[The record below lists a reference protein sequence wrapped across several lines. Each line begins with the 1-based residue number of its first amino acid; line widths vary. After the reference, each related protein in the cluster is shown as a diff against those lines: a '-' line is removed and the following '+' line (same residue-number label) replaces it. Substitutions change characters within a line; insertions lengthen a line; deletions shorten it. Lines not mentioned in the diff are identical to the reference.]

1 MTTGP
6 IVAFATRDPK
16 KPGLEVR
23 INFGMLAGREATA
36 AEIEELAQALLPAVG
51 EVSIVAEERHEIG
64 EHAESSLHQVVIGVD
79 HERVPASDEE
89 AEQLS
94 ARLVEEAIRWADS
107 CAADRH
113 VELT

>member
-16 KPGLEVR
+16 TPGLEVR

-36 AEIEELAQALLPAVG
+36 AEIDELAQALLPAVG
-51 EVSIVAEERHEIG
+51 DISIVSEERHEIG
-64 EHAESSLHQVVIGVD
+64 EHAESSLHQVVIAID
-79 HERVPASDEE
+79 QERVPAAEEE

-94 ARLVEEAIRWADS
+94 ARLVEEAVRWAS
-107 CAADRH
+107 ACTAERH
-113 VELT
+113 VELA